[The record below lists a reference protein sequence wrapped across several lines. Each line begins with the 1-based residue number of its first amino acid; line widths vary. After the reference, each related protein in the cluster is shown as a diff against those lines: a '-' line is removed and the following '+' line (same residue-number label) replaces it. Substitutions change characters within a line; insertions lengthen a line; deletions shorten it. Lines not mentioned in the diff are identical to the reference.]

1 MSDPAEAKL
10 LARVPITVR
19 WRDLDAYNHVNN
31 STFLTYLEEARLV
44 WLAGIE
50 GEWKTDAFSPV
61 LAASQVNFRE
71 QIAWPGELVVEVRC
85 ERVGTSSLTLAHRI
99 TSANGERLY
108 SDASVVMVWVDPA
121 SARSVPLPKAVRAA
135 CSGRTGPCASV
146 TSPRRA

>member
-1 MSDPAEAKL
+1 MNDTAEPKL
-10 LARVPITVR
+10 LARVPIRVR

-31 STFLTYLEEARLV
+31 ATFLTYLEEARLV

-71 QIAWPGELVVEVRC
+71 QIEWPGELVVEVRC
-85 ERVGTSSLTLAHRI
+85 ERIGNSSLTLSHRI
-99 TSANGERLY
+99 MSADGERLY

-121 SARSVPLPKAVRAA
+121 SGRPVPLPAAVRAA
-135 CSGRTGPCASV
+135 CVG
-146 TSPRRA
+146 